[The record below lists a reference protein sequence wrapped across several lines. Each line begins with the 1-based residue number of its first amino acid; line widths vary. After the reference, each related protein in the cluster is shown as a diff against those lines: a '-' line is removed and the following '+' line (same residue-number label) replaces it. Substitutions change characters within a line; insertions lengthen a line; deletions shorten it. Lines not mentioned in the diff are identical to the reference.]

1 VESKSGNDI
10 SVLPHIVNN
19 RRPANIMA
27 ANFCAETP
35 KHVHS
40 SNVEIH
46 LNYLYIHYSRL
57 SIIHG
62 NGRENRS

>member
-1 VESKSGNDI
+1 VESKSGNNI

-27 ANFCAETP
+27 ANFRAATA
-35 KHVHS
+35 KHMDS
-40 SNVEIH
+40 STVEIY

-57 SIIHG
+57 SVIHG
-62 NGRENRS
+62 NGRENWS